1 MNKKAARNDAEKK
14 TVTNGRK
21 RRGDIAHRDR
31 PQSVVR
37 ISLSEID
44 SSLHLSRIPQEYPV
58 RAMSPL
64 LFLDPM

>member
-21 RRGDIAHRDR
+21 RRGDIAHR
-31 PQSVVR
+31 PQSVVN